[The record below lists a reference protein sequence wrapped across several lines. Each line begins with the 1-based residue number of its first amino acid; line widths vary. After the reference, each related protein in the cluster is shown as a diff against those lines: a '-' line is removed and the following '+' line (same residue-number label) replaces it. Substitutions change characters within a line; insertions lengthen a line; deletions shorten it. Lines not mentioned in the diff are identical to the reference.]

1 MSKKEERMR
10 QVRRQKMILLATGIG
25 ILLLVVILGMTL
37 AGNKK
42 KEKEMCIRDRTRT
55 YTLMS
60 FQIGEGSDGLCK
72 TVAEDMDSIQMFI
85 DGKIYYLAD
94 VNESAGELYCNEEH
108 IDSDVFVGS
117 LENVKDGVAYAVDYD
132 SNKGRACL
140 LYTSRCV

>member
-1 MSKKEERMR
+1 
-10 QVRRQKMILLATGIG
+10 
-25 ILLLVVILGMTL
+25 
-37 AGNKK
+37 
-42 KEKEMCIRDRTRT
+42 
-55 YTLMS
+55 MS

-132 SNKGRACL
+132 SNKGRATLKFYNGKKTERLQMMYMHIMSLMKKYCSI
-140 LYTSRCV
+140 SRL